1 MAGSASPLP
10 AILAKTAQLLC
21 WAKSSKFFHKIQ
33 IYLHNYIRN
42 LYFIKILEI
51 QFYLTFI
58 SRGKNSEGG
67 IVELWSIFFVFFSNL
82 FCYYF

>member
-1 MAGSASPLP
+1 MSTILKFDDFVVREMAGSASPLP

-42 LYFIKILEI
+42 LYFIKMFRNSMLLN
-51 QFYLTFI
+51 FY
-58 SRGKNSEGG
+58 K
-67 IVELWSIFFVFFSNL
+67 
-82 FCYYF
+82 